1 MPTSLAHTPSSRVT
15 IGILAHVDAGKTSL
29 TERLLHHAGV
39 LDRLGSVDGGDT
51 QTDTLDQ
58 ERRRGITIRA
68 AVVALPLSIDGA
80 GVRVHVV
87 DTPGHPDFIAEVERA
102 LAVLDGVVL
111 VVSAVEGVQ
120 PQTRLMMRTLR
131 RLRMPTIVFVNK
143 IDRRGARTAELVAE
157 LRRMIGD
164 GLVVLTDVDGAGTRD
179 AAATP
184 VPLTAPAV
192 VEALAAHD
200 DTVLARWV
208 DDAPLPVGE
217 LEAALAGA
225 SATARLHPVLFG
237 SAVTGAGIHALVDA
251 VLRYLP
257 RSTGD
262 PDGRL
267 DATVFA
273 MSRGRGGEKL
283 AQVRVRAG
291 TLVPRG
297 VLGGDRVTGVA
308 VYTRGAEPVAGPA
321 VAGDLALVRG
331 LASARIGDRLGAQQG
346 STGHGPGLFAPPSLE
361 TEVTPARPI
370 DGARLHAALLELAD
384 QDPLIGV
391 RRDPGTGVACVALYG
406 EVQQEVLHDTLLE
419 TYGVEAR
426 FAPPRVL
433 LAERVTGTGEALS
446 EMGDEIGTDGPGWF
460 IATIGLRVE
469 PGEPGSGVQF
479 RLAVELG
486 SLPLA
491 FHVAIEETVHASL
504 QQGLAGWPVSDVL
517 VTLTR
522 TGYSSVGSTAGD
534 FRGLTPLVLMAAL
547 AEAGTQVLEPV
558 HEVELE
564 VPADTVPAVLS
575 AVAAARGTPE
585 EIVPGD
591 GVPTLVRA
599 TVPAAELRGLGQG
612 LPGATHGLGTLTS
625 RWSGH
630 RPVAGTPPTRAR
642 TDGNPLDRKEYLLRA
657 FRTR

>member
-1 MPTSLAHTPSSRVT
+1 MPTPSSRVT

-58 ERRRGITIRA
+58 ERRRGITIRS
-68 AVVALPLSIDGA
+68 AVVALPVS

-87 DTPGHPDFIAEVERA
+87 DTPGHPDFVAEVERA

-120 PQTRLMMRTLR
+120 PQTRVIARTLQ
-131 RLRMPTIVFVNK
+131 RLGMPTVVFVNK
-143 IDRRGARTAELVAE
+143 IDRRGARTTSLVDE
-157 LRRMIGD
+157 LRGLFD
-164 GLVVLTDVDGAGTRD
+164 ADLVVLTDVEGAGTRD
-179 AAATP
+179 ATTTP
-184 VPLTAPAV
+184 VPLTAPSV
-192 VEALAAHD
+192 VETLAAHD
-200 DTVLARWV
+200 DGVLARWI
-208 DDAPLPVGE
+208 DGTPQPPD
-217 LEAALAGA
+217 ALAA
-225 SATARLHPVLFG
+225 VLARADVVPLLFG
-237 SAVTGAGIHALVDA
+237 SAVTGEGVDALVDA
-251 VLRYLP
+251 VLGYLP
-257 RSTGD
+257 RSGGD
-262 PDGRL
+262 PDGPL

-273 MSRGRGGEKL
+273 MSRGRGGAKL
-283 AQVRVRAG
+283 AQVRVRSG
-291 TLVPRG
+291 TLRPRT
-297 VLGGDRVTGVA
+297 VLGGDRVTEVA
-308 VYTRGAEPVAGPA
+308 VYARGAEPVAGPA
-321 VAGDLALVRG
+321 VAGDIALVRG
-331 LASARIGDRLGAQQG
+331 LASARIGDRLGEL
-346 STGHGPGLFAPPSLE
+346 TGADARPALFAPPSLE
-361 TEVTPARPI
+361 TEVTPARPA
-370 DGARLHAALLELAD
+370 DGPRLHAALLELAD

-391 RRDPGTGVACVALYG
+391 RRDPGTGALTVALYG

-433 LAERVTGTGEALS
+433 LAERVVGTGEALS
-446 EMGDEIGTDGPGWF
+446 EMGNEIGTDVDGGPSF
-460 IATIGLRVE
+460 FVATIGLRVE
-469 PGEPGSGVQF
+469 PGEPGGGVQF

-491 FHVAIEETVHASL
+491 FHTAIEETVHATL
-504 QQGLAGWPVSDVL
+504 QQGLAGWPVLDPL

-522 TGYSSVGSTAGD
+522 TGYSSPVSAAGD
-534 FRGLTPLVLMAAL
+534 FRSLTPLVLMAAL

-564 VPADTVPAVLS
+564 VPTEAVPAVL
-575 AVAAARGTPE
+575 AMLGAARGTPE
-585 EIVPGD
+585 EVLPVDAGQ
-591 GVPTLVRA
+591 TLVRA
-599 TVPAAELRGLGQG
+599 SVPAAELRGLGQA

-630 RPVAGTPPTRAR
+630 RPVAGTPPTRPR
-642 TDGNPLDRKEYLLRA
+642 TDGNPLDRKEYLLHA